1 MSKKTNKNKP
11 LSKPL
16 NDDAPAKR
24 EPLVVYYDENG
35 TKIGDDGY
43 PMTPVRKRMHTVFN
57 LCFFW
62 GVIVLVWALFCCVF
76 SYFQNQSY
84 SFYELVA
91 TGGTQLNGWDLA
103 FILRMEALFGLF
115 SGVLLFPLNLFG
127 FHWFYDGEPSKKI
140 KIILL
145 ILGVASL
152 AFLGASV
159 AMVGMPSPI
168 SLGNILLVA
177 ACAHSMGAV
186 TVERPTLKKAKPAS
200 KVVKR

>member
-1 MSKKTNKNKP
+1 MSKKT
-11 LSKPL
+11 
-16 NDDAPAKR
+16 
-24 EPLVVYYDENG
+24 
-35 TKIGDDGY
+35 
-43 PMTPVRKRMHTVFN
+43 
-57 LCFFW
+57 
-62 GVIVLVWALFCCVF
+62 
-76 SYFQNQSY
+76 
-84 SFYELVA
+84 
-91 TGGTQLNGWDLA
+91 
-103 FILRMEALFGLF
+103 
-115 SGVLLFPLNLFG
+115 
-127 FHWFYDGEPSKKI
+127 